1 MMKPIINRLNA
12 QFNVGHFYL
21 TISRTIN
28 MPILKKNLWFISSSL
43 LSITTIFNYAQSNE
57 DKPERIIVSG
67 SKAENTSNHTYNI
80 EAEKISNIAGGT
92 NLIAVDKENRLLTLN
107 DALKNQPGIVI
118 QSLFGGLDQP
128 RLSIRGSGVQSAPL
142 SRGVLLLQDG
152 LPLNEAD
159 GSFHSSMIDVRDV
172 QFVSIRRGANST
184 QLQSNNL
191 GGELDFI
198 TYTGKESHN
207 QLRYEQGSFGRQGM
221 QMALGGESENYPID
235 ARISLSYDHY
245 DGYREHSASQ
255 RKAMRSTLGYT
266 LDNFENRTWINWTD
280 LRFDVPGP
288 ATSQMLEDDPKAI
301 LPAIKKKDPHRNIE
315 QLRIAN
321 KSTWNSGVHDIQFG
335 WWYSQTHDNF
345 KTPSHYQ
352 FVNYYTK
359 GAQFNYK
366 LETEIISYRT
376 ALAWD
381 HSVMKDDIEK
391 NPQGW
396 LGRFDG
402 RAENIY
408 ASFGAG
414 IHITN
419 SVLVNLDLKGTHARR
434 DLFSIQ
440 NQLEQSFNFL
450 TPKVGLIW
458 YPNYQTRLFANVSM
472 SHEPASFNDIINP
485 KVPLNKVNLLK
496 LSPQKATSFEVGSDM
511 ELTDNIGLS
520 AVFYRSLIKDEYITS
535 HDVDGNIV
543 DIYNYPAKT
552 RHQGV
557 ELGLNAIQPLPM
569 GDILYRATWTYNDF
583 RFMGGEYNRKYI
595 AGVPRNLISGEVY
608 YQVKGLRFGPTVY
621 WSPTNVAVDHGNHLN
636 IQKSKPYA
644 LLGFNA
650 HYQYDNQW
658 STYLNLDN
666 ITNKHYAASTL
677 ANPTVNK
684 NDALLFPGNGFSVN
698 AGIVYKF

>member
-1 MMKPIINRLNA
+1 MKPIINRLNA

-28 MPILKKNLWFISSSL
+28 MPILKKTLWFISSSL

-57 DKPERIIVSG
+57 SKPERIIVSG
-67 SKAENTSNHTYNI
+67 SKAENISNHTYNV

-92 NLIAVDKENRLLTLN
+92 NLITVDKENRLLTLN
-107 DALKNQPGIVI
+107 DALKNQPGVVI

-128 RLSIRGSGVQSAPL
+128 RLSIRGSGIQSAPL

-159 GSFHSSMIDVRDV
+159 GSFHSSMIDVHDV

-198 TYTGKESHN
+198 TYTGKDSHN

-221 QMALGGESENYPID
+221 QMAFGGDSENHPID

-266 LDNFENRTWINWTD
+266 SDNFENRIWINWTD

-288 ATSQMLEDDPKAI
+288 ATSQMLEDDPKSV
-301 LPAIKKKDPHRNIE
+301 LPAIKKKDPHRNVE

-321 KSTWNSGVHDIQFG
+321 KSTWNSDAHDIQFG

-359 GAQFNYK
+359 GAQLNYK
-366 LETEIISYRT
+366 LETELISYRT

-391 NPQGW
+391 NPKGW

-408 ASFGAG
+408 AFLGAG

-419 SVLVNLDLKGTHARR
+419 SVLVNLDLKGTHAKR
-434 DLFSIQ
+434 DLFSSH

-450 TPKVGLIW
+450 TPKVGIIW
-458 YPNYQTRLFANVSM
+458 YPNYQTRLFANVSI

-485 KVPLNKVNLLK
+485 KAPLNKVNLLK
-496 LSPQKATSFEVGSDM
+496 LSPQKATSFEIGSDV
-511 ELTDNIGLS
+511 ELTDNISFS

-535 HDVDGNIV
+535 HDTDGNIV

-569 GDILYRATWTYNDF
+569 GDILYRTTWTYNDF

-608 YQVKGLRFGPTVY
+608 YQVNGLKFGPTVY
-621 WSPTNVAVDHGNHLN
+621 WSPTSVAVDHGNHLN

-666 ITNKHYAASTL
+666 ITNKRYAASTL

-698 AGIVYKF
+698 AGVVYKF

>member
-1 MMKPIINRLNA
+1 M
-12 QFNVGHFYL
+12 
-21 TISRTIN
+21 T
-28 MPILKKNLWFISSSL
+28 ILKKSLWFISSSL
-43 LSITTIFNYAQSNE
+43 LSITTMFSYAQSNE
-57 DKPERIIVSG
+57 SKPERIIVSG
-67 SKAENTSNHTYNI
+67 SKAENIADHTYNI

-92 NLIAVDKENRLLTLN
+92 NLITVDKENRLLTLN
-107 DALKNQPGIVI
+107 DALKNQPGVVI

-198 TYTGKESHN
+198 TYTGKDSHN

-221 QMALGGESENYPID
+221 QMALGGDSKNYPID

-266 LDNFENRTWINWTD
+266 SDNFENRTWINWTD

-288 ATSQMLEDDPKAI
+288 ATSQMLENDPKAV
-301 LPAIKKKDPHRNIE
+301 LPAIKKKDPHRNVE

-321 KSTWNSGVHDIQFG
+321 KSTWNNDAHDIQFG

-359 GAQFNYK
+359 GAQLNYK
-366 LETEIISYRT
+366 LETELISYRT

-381 HSVMKDDIEK
+381 HSVMTDDIEK
-391 NPQGW
+391 DPKGW

-402 RAENIY
+402 RAENMY
-408 ASFGAG
+408 ASLGAG

-419 SVLVNLDLKGTHARR
+419 SVLVNLDLKGTHAKR
-434 DLFSIQ
+434 DLFSSY
-440 NQLEQSFNFL
+440 NRLEQSFNFL

-485 KVPLNKVNLLK
+485 KIPLNKVNLLK
-496 LSPQKATSFEVGSDM
+496 LSPQKATSFEIGSEM
-511 ELTDNIGLS
+511 ELTDNISLS

-535 HDVDGNIV
+535 HDADGNIV

-557 ELGLNAIQPLPM
+557 EVGLNAIQPLPM

-595 AGVPRNLISGEVY
+595 AGIPRNLISGEVY
-608 YQVKGLRFGPTVY
+608 YQVKGLRLGPTVY
-621 WSPTNVAVDHGNHLN
+621 WSPTSVAVDHGNHFN

-644 LLGFNA
+644 LLGFNT

-666 ITNKHYAASTL
+666 ITNKRYAASTL
-677 ANPTVNK
+677 ANPTVK
-684 NDALLFPGNGFSVN
+684 KSDALLFPGNGFSVN
-698 AGIVYKF
+698 AGVVYKF